1 MPQLAR
7 VIACKG
13 IDAALQLI
21 VVWGAKLRVKKLQKS
36 HILIFTK
43 QFLRPRQCGALGM
56 SLPAIL

>member
-43 QFLRPRQCGALGM
+43 QFLRPANVAPL
-56 SLPAIL
+56 A